1 MNKFKEIAADLKYLF
16 CLNDESVEHKSAP
29 AMNTFFK
36 EVTRCVPELVY
47 KRVKQ
52 HEYDIVFI
60 DKEIPLDETLIANL
74 KRIETEYPKTTL
86 FIECDDSDA
95 ARILQTIDLN
105 VDKTILTSMNEEV
118 LCAQIERSLAPRF
131 EISLNSRYEKH
142 LEEII
147 FGKTQELE
155 VQQHCDLL
163 TGFQNTAALKHC
175 FGDKQNKGIL
185 YLDID
190 KFDTINTLYGMKVGD
205 EVLKLVANRL
215 ARYLPENARVF
226 RISADEFAVLIYEP
240 KKHQVSQLAHQIIS
254 MFAESAIKVNDLSFD
269 VLFSIGTQEGS
280 EYDIF
285 YNAKLANREA
295 KYLGGRTAVKYDS
308 QSRFLKMQKENH
320 YWINEIKE
328 ALRDDR
334 IIVYYQPIYHN
345 ILGTIDKYE
354 ALVRLKTLKGDII
367 TPNFFLKPAILS
379 DLITSLSRV
388 VIDKSFKMF
397 SKNSHSFSF
406 NLSDQDFAEGYL
418 ETFLRYK
425 CEYYNIDPNRVYIEI
440 LESTSINCSDDF
452 LDQIESL
459 RNFGFK
465 FSIDDFGI
473 EKSNFSRVLDIEA
486 EIIKID
492 GSFIRGLFGGNSN
505 QIIVDSIVNFAQ
517 KIGAQTVAEFVE
529 DEDTLHKLRA
539 MGVDFSQGYLIG
551 KPTPTLT
558 NAFL

>member
-1 MNKFKEIAADLKYLF
+1 MNKFEEIAVDLKYLF
-16 CLNDESVEHKSAP
+16 CLNDESVEHKSAHV
-29 AMNTFFK
+29 MNTFFK
-36 EVTRCVPELVY
+36 EVTRCVPTLLY

-52 HEYDIVFI
+52 HQYDIVFI
-60 DKEIPLDETLIANL
+60 DKDVSLDKALIDDL
-74 KRIETEYPKTTL
+74 KGIKVDYPKTTL

-95 ARILQTIDLN
+95 QRILQTIDLN
-105 VDKTILTSMNEEV
+105 VDKTILASMDEET
-118 LCAQIERSLAPRF
+118 LCSQVERSIAPRF
-131 EISLNSRYEKH
+131 EISLNSRYEKQ

-163 TGFQNTAALKHC
+163 TGFQNTAALKNC
-175 FGDKQNKGIL
+175 FGDQQHKAIL

-215 ARYLPENARVF
+215 ARYLPENCSVF
-226 RISADEFAVLIYEP
+226 RISADEFAILIYKP
-240 KKHQVSQLAHQIIS
+240 KEFQVSHLADQIIT
-254 MFAESAIKVNDLSFD
+254 MFAETAVKVNELSFD
-269 VLFSIGTQEGS
+269 ILFSIGTQEGC

-295 KYLGGRTAVKYDS
+295 KYMGGRTVVKYDS
-308 QSRFLKMQKENH
+308 NSHFLKMQKENH

-345 ILGTIDKYE
+345 TLRSIDKYE
-354 ALVRLKTLKGDII
+354 ALIRLKTLNGDVI

-388 VIDKSFKMF
+388 VIDKAFKMF

-418 ETFLRYK
+418 KEFLAYK
-425 CEYYNIDPNRVYIEI
+425 CDYYKIDPSRVYIEI
-440 LESTSINCSDDF
+440 LEETSLNCSDDF
-452 LDQIESL
+452 LDQIASL
-459 RNFGFK
+459 RNLGFK

-492 GSFIRGLFGGNSN
+492 GSFIRGLSRGNSN
-505 QIIVDSIVNFAQ
+505 HIIVDSIVNFAQ

-529 DEDTLHKLRA
+529 DEDTLHQLQA
-539 MGVDFSQGYLIG
+539 MGVDYSQGFLIG
-551 KPTPTLT
+551 RPTPTLT